1 MLRGVFST
9 LGANG
14 REVWKYDTR
23 SGTTS
28 GYRSGNRAGGISDAM
43 LYNKIVTKNRLQ
55 IWYHVWLQIWYH
67 VWYQIMSQNWW
78 QIWYHVCCVEW
89 KLLKE
94 TM

>member
-1 MLRGVFST
+1 
-9 LGANG
+9 
-14 REVWKYDTR
+14 
-23 SGTTS
+23 
-28 GYRSGNRAGGISDAM
+28 M

-67 VWYQIMSQNWW
+67 VWYQIMNQNWW